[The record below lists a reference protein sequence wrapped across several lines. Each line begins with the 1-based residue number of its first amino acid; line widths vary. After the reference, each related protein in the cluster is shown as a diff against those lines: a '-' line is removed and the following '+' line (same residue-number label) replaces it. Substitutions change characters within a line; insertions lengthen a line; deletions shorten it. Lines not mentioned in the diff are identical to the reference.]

1 MKIIVVGNG
10 MVSYKFCEK
19 LIAKANTASL
29 EVTIFGEEIRPA
41 YDRVHLSE
49 FFAGKS
55 ADDLLMAPATW
66 YAENNIILH
75 TGDPIQQI
83 DRSNKT
89 VHSFKGITQS
99 YDVLILATGS
109 SAFVPSIPGVEKDG
123 VFIYRTIEDLE
134 MMTAYA
140 KKAKTG
146 AVIGGGLL
154 GLEAAKAMIDL
165 GITDTHVIE
174 FAPRLMPR
182 QIDEAGSN
190 ILKAKLQSL
199 GLKIHT
205 SKNTAEITGNGC
217 IDGMLFSDDT
227 KIEVDM
233 LVISAGIKPRDELA
247 KLSGLEVGTRGGI
260 VVNNKLQTTDPSIY
274 AIGECALF
282 EGMVYGLVAPGY
294 EMANVVA
301 SNLASLNLPINRETS
316 EESAN
321 SGANAGI
328 DELQNPPLGG
338 GGASPLGGGAV
349 FSAYDMSTKLKL
361 IGVDVASFGDPF
373 VAGDNVRSLVF
384 EDTMKG
390 IYKRIN
396 ITGDGKQLLGG
407 ILIGDAEQYNMLLQT
422 AKNKVVLPPNPEDVI
437 LGSRGGESDGGAG
450 VLSLPD
456 EAIVCS
462 CESVTKGMICS
473 AVTEGACETI
483 DAIKKCNKAGTG
495 CGGCVPMV
503 KDIMLHT
510 MKAQGKYVRNVLC
523 EHFNYSRQELFDL
536 VKIHELKTYDEVL
549 DQLGNGDGCE
559 LCKPPVAS
567 ILASLWGEMILKKG
581 NDTAQDS
588 NDRFLANIQKG
599 GTYSVVPR
607 IPGGEI
613 TPDKL
618 IVIGQVAKQYNLYTK
633 ITGGQRIDMFGA
645 HLNDLPDIWSQLI
658 TAGFESGHAYG
669 KSLRTVKSCVG
680 STWCRFGLHDSVSYA
695 IRIEERY
702 RGLRSPHKLKGGVS
716 GCIRECAEAKSKD
729 FGIIA
734 TEKGWN
740 LYVCGNGGSKPQHAL
755 LLATDLDDETCIQ
768 YIDRFLMF
776 YIKTADTLTR
786 TATWLNKMEGGI
798 DYLRNVVVNDSLG
811 MSAQWEA
818 EMQVLVDCYKCE
830 WKEAIENPEIRKR
843 FNHFVNAPEVKD
855 PTVVFEEMR
864 EQKKVKDWK

>member
-1 MKIIVVGNG
+1 MKVVVIGNG
-10 MVSYKFCEK
+10 MVGYKFCEK
-19 LIAKANTASL
+19 LISKKTN
-29 EVTIFGEEIRPA
+29 VTIVVFGEEIRPA

-55 ADDLLMAPATW
+55 AEDLTMASAGW
-66 YAENNIILH
+66 YLDNDIQLH
-75 TGDPIQQI
+75 LGDPVKSIN
-83 DRSNKT
+83 RHTKT
-89 VHSFKGITQS
+89 VYSHKGVTEC
-99 YDVLILATGS
+99 YDYLVMATGS
-109 SAFVPSIPGVEKDG
+109 AAFVPPIPGVDKRG

-134 MMTAYA
+134 MMSAHA
-140 KKAKTG
+140 RKAKRG

-154 GLEAAKAMIDL
+154 GLEAAKAMLDL
-165 GITDTHVIE
+165 GIADTQVIE

-182 QIDEAGSN
+182 QIDDAGSS
-190 ILKAKLQSL
+190 ILQNKLELL

-205 SKNTAEITGNGC
+205 NKNTSEILGGETITG
-217 IDGMLFSDDT
+217 MQFSDNT
-227 KIEVDM
+227 SIEVDM

-247 KLSGLEVGTRGGI
+247 KSCGLETGQRGGI
-260 VVNNKLQTTDPSIY
+260 VVNENLQTTDPFIF
-274 AIGECALF
+274 AIGECALYK
-282 EGMVYGLVAPGY
+282 GMIYGLVAPGY
-294 EMANVVA
+294 EMADTVA
-301 SNLASLNLPINRETS
+301 ANLAGGNKTF
-316 EESAN
+316 
-321 SGANAGI
+321 AG
-328 DELQNPPLGG
+328 
-338 GGASPLGGGAV
+338 
-349 FSAYDMSTKLKL
+349 YDMSTKLKL
-361 IGVDVASFGDPF
+361 IGIDVASFGDPF
-373 VAGDNVRSLVF
+373 IQGESIRTVVF

-396 ITGDGKQLLGG
+396 ISADGKELLGG
-407 ILIGDAEQYNMLLQT
+407 VLVGNADQYNMLLQT
-422 AKNKVVLPPNPEDVI
+422 CKNKVVLPPNPEDVI
-437 LGSRGGESDGGAG
+437 MGSRGGEAGAGAG
-450 VLSLPD
+450 VPGLPD
-456 EAIVCS
+456 DAVICS
-462 CESVTKGMICS
+462 CESISKGDICA
-473 AVTEGACETI
+473 AVSKLGCETI
-483 DAIKKCNKAGTG
+483 DAIKKCTKAGTG
-495 CGGCVPMV
+495 CGGCVPML
-503 KDIMLHT
+503 KDLMVYT
-510 MKAQGKYVRNVLC
+510 MKSQGKYVRNILC
-523 EHFNYSRQELFDL
+523 EHFNYSRQEIFDL
-536 VKIHELKTYDEVL
+536 VKLNELKSYDEVL
-549 DQLGNGDGCE
+549 DKLGTGDGCE

-618 IVIGQVAKQYNLYTK
+618 IVIGQVAKQYHLYTK

-645 HLNDLPDIWSQLI
+645 HLSDLPDIWSQLI
-658 TAGFESGHAYG
+658 AAGFESGHAYG

-716 GCIRECAEAKSKD
+716 GCIRECAEAQSKD

-740 LYVCGNGGSKPQHAL
+740 LFVCGNGGSKPQHAL
-755 LLATDLDDETCIQ
+755 LLGTDLDDATCIR

-811 MSAQWEA
+811 MNQQWEA
-818 EMQVLVDCYKCE
+818 EMQTLVDCYKCE
-830 WKEAIENPEIRKR
+830 WKEAIDNPEIRKR
-843 FNHFVNAPEVKD
+843 FNHFVNAPEIKD
-855 PTVVFEEMR
+855 PSVKFETMR
-864 EQKKVKDWK
+864 EQKKVADWK